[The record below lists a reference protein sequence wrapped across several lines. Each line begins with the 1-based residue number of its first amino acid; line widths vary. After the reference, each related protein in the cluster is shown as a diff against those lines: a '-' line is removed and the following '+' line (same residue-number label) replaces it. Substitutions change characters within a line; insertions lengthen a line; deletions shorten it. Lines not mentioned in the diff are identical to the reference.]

1 MEKFAV
7 GVAVGAICGALLVAN
22 NYKMRMLVKKSQA
35 EIADKLDKMID
46 EKIEEVE
53 IQTQKIKDEIVE
65 KKDEIVEKAKGKKP
79 AKNG

>member
-46 EKIEEVE
+46 EKIEEVAY
-53 IQTQKIKDEIVE
+53 QTRKIKDEIVE